1 MDRLAQ
7 AFTTTITIAADATIP
22 RIRPCERS
30 KPWWTKDLNKL
41 RKALHKALR
50 RYKKSRSIPD
60 HTAWKRTR
68 NQYFHAIREAKTQ
81 HWENFLMNA
90 TGKEV
95 FTAAKYTRPAVQ
107 IKIPNIQT
115 ENSVAC
121 TFEEKCQAFLSTLF
135 PASPP
140 HPSVPPN
147 TAYEIRLNQS
157 PNTPRLSVL
166 SF

>member
-1 MDRLAQ
+1 
-7 AFTTTITIAADATIP
+7 
-22 RIRPCERS
+22 
-30 KPWWTKDLNKL
+30 
-41 RKALHKALR
+41 
-50 RYKKSRSIPD
+50 
-60 HTAWKRTR
+60 
-68 NQYFHAIREAKTQ
+68 
-81 HWENFLMNA
+81 MNA

-95 FTAAKYTRPAVQ
+95 FTAAKYTRPVVQ
-107 IKIPNIQT
+107 TKIPNIQT
-115 ENSVAC
+115 ENGVAC

-147 TAYEIRLNQS
+147 TAQKIRLNQS

>member
-1 MDRLAQ
+1 
-7 AFTTTITIAADATIP
+7 
-22 RIRPCERS
+22 
-30 KPWWTKDLNKL
+30 
-41 RKALHKALR
+41 
-50 RYKKSRSIPD
+50 
-60 HTAWKRTR
+60 
-68 NQYFHAIREAKTQ
+68 
-81 HWENFLMNA
+81 MNA

-121 TFEEKCQAFLSTLF
+121 TFEEKCQAFLSSLF

-147 TAYEIRLNQS
+147 TAHKIRLNQS

-166 SF
+166 SFQNPQRSTSSASKDQENKVWPWPKLNTKEIKHAIATSSAKKAPGPDKIGFAIIQ